1 MPVDGG
7 VNYYGSFSHGLP
19 TNPSYFPVG
28 VWFESVR
35 SQADVDKD
43 KGAGLQDSDG
53 VLVRPAT
60 IDTFRR
66 GDRVRFW

>member
-1 MPVDGG
+1 M
-7 VNYYGSFSHGLP
+7 P

-43 KGAGLQDSDG
+43 KGAGPQNSDD
-53 VLVRPAT
+53 VLVRPVT